1 MQQGYVYF
9 VMKEVFISFCKTIR
23 IFAYSS
29 TKQKVKQKVW
39 NEAENREGDWGE
51 TLPQAVSIIS
61 LASHALRLLRH
72 ALPISLL
79 ILRKKTRLCC
89 SLFYFFSASN
99 SVVKRNKGYTL
110 VIALLN
116 MFLFSRVRLRSAQ

>member
-79 ILRKKTRLCC
+79 ILIKKTRLCC
-89 SLFYFFSASN
+89 SLFYLFFGFELSCKAEQ
-99 SVVKRNKGYTL
+99 RLYTGYSF
-110 VIALLN
+110 A
-116 MFLFSRVRLRSAQ
+116 